1 MRRLLT
7 TIIAVTAISAA
18 TAQHHSLQEARLFAY
33 SRTDQLIIGTCDI
46 HADYDVVDT
55 SRIAVDYK
63 VSYRHG
69 PDMHLEVRYKL
80 LCGAKASLFYSVAQN
95 YANMARYKDGW
106 SEEEL
111 EEYYAAGDCTIVIP
125 TEIYTTKEETRIRHN
140 IPFADDVIY
149 EYTLPASDIEWQL
162 TEETCEIHG
171 YTCTKA
177 CAGFEGRN
185 WEVWFTLEVPIS
197 EGPWLLR
204 GLPGLILRAE
214 DSEGDFCFEMEGI
227 AKHSEEIRLYR
238 WSTKRITKRQWLKYE
253 RNALENPYSQFS
265 QGGQVKFFN
274 SNGMKELKDEWS
286 LPYYPIYK

>member
-1 MRRLLT
+1 MKC
-7 TIIAVTAISAA
+7 
-18 TAQHHSLQEARLFAY
+18 Y
-33 SRTDQLIIGTCDI
+33 SRSKEDFREILYTKYFTMEEIVYENGALGVGEQVTDYLLAEGFEDNL
-46 HADYDVVDT
+46 
-55 SRIAVDYK
+55 
-63 VSYRHG
+63 
-69 PDMHLEVRYKL
+69 PKL
-80 LCGAKASLFYSVAQN
+80 VKQ
-95 YANMARYKDGW
+95 
-106 SEEEL
+106 
-111 EEYYAAGDCTIVIP
+111 
-125 TEIYTTKEETRIRHN
+125 
-140 IPFADDVIY
+140 DDVIY
-149 EYTLPASDIEWQL
+149 EYTIPASDIEWQL

-177 CAGFEGRN
+177 CARFEGRN

-227 AKHSEEIRLYR
+227 AKHSEEIRIYR
-238 WSTKRITKRQWLKYE
+238 WSTKCITKKQWLKYE